1 MMNDNYSNTGYKNYQ
16 KLRLALPIL
25 KLKKLN
31 IPLQLHL
38 HAIKNG
44 LYNTSIQQH
53 FLILP

>member
-38 HAIKNG
+38 HAIKNR
-44 LYNTSIQQH
+44 LYNTSIKQH